1 MILDKPIWTQG
12 QRCCVGRKEAVYNV
26 VQQYYKIASNEFC
39 SSVQFLDLNPIIFF
53 FFYVIDIHWNPNVIL
68 DTYNSMLK
76 SQRNLNH
83 YCAHKQH

>member
-53 FFYVIDIHWNPNVIL
+53 FF
-68 DTYNSMLK
+68 M
-76 SQRNLNH
+76 
-83 YCAHKQH
+83 